1 MGISPVLNGLIKKHV
16 ELQTSLR
23 DLEDAADKAEDEINH
38 LAKTIKIL
46 DPDYPIE
53 ELKPKRKRLRR
64 IYAKTGNLKR
74 HIGAYVARQAAPF
87 TSADVRDALLADTV
101 IQTKNADMTYL
112 TLRVAIHLKQM
123 ASLGMIKEI
132 DRLKNK
138 NAIVWQKTV

>member
-53 ELKPKRKRLRR
+53 ELKPKRKRSPP
-64 IYAKTGNLKR
+64 NC
-74 HIGAYVARQAAPF
+74 
-87 TSADVRDALLADTV
+87 
-101 IQTKNADMTYL
+101 
-112 TLRVAIHLKQM
+112 
-123 ASLGMIKEI
+123 SLHVGP
-132 DRLKNK
+132 R
-138 NAIVWQKTV
+138 